1 MNISAS
7 TPAHLELSPESIAY
21 IVKNSQSGSNAE
33 ENIKSAIALA
43 VEQVNNKLNA
53 RKSVEESVV
62 SSLAAHNELKQRI
75 SFAREVGRNTLRK
88 MTHGHPKSL
97 DWLKSGGDISV
108 IGVYRKQMSFR
119 QNEYTKITSSI
130 ISGSTQF
137 GSLDVVRFS
146 VGNGHVAELPLELLR
161 EDPMLIA
168 QMVRKECRLH
178 AEKEFNAQNQN
189 LSKRLA
195 DLKRE
200 YEASLAKLEKEKE
213 KAVTKPIKP
222 SFKAKPKRPRKPAT
236 V

>member
-1 MNISAS
+1 MNVSSS
-7 TPAHLELSPESIAY
+7 TPANIELSPESIAY
-21 IVKNSQSGSNAE
+21 IVKNSQNGSSAE
-33 ENIKSAIALA
+33 EIIKSAISLA

-75 SFAREVGRNTLRK
+75 GFAREVGRNTLRK
-88 MTHGHPKSL
+88 MTHGNPKSL
-97 DWLKSGGDISV
+97 DWMKSSGDISV

-119 QNEYTKITSSI
+119 QQEYTKITSSI
-130 ISGSTQF
+130 ISGSTKF
-137 GSLDVVRFS
+137 GSLDVVRFY
-146 VGNGHVAELPLELLR
+146 VGGHVAELSLELLR

-200 YEASLAKLEKEKE
+200 YEANLAKLEKEKD
-213 KAVTKPIKP
+213 KAAVKPIKP
-222 SFKAKPKRPRKPAT
+222 SFKAKPVRPRKPVIA
-236 V
+236 